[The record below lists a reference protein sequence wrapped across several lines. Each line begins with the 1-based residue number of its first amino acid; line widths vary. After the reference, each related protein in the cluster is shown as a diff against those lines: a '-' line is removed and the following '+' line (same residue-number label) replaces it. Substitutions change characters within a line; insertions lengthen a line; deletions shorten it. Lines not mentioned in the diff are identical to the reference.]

1 MIKSPTFSAL
11 VLIFFLFLGSCSA
24 QQKQQTSFGV
34 EDSVQHP
41 VPLPKKAMESMKA
54 AKQSAAELKS
64 CAGAEGI
71 NEREIPDEW
80 FTVSEVSLSE
90 RPSSGLVVR
99 GQGSC
104 FLGAHVTQ
112 FWVISKQSENY
123 HTLFTARA
131 DQLNLLK
138 TVTNGFHDLQLVFV
152 MEAGAS
158 IEYVTFH
165 YKDGGYHVFR
175 RITKRS
181 H

>member
-1 MIKSPTFSAL
+1 MTKVAALSASVL
-11 VLIFFLFLGSCSA
+11 VFFFLGSSSA
-24 QQKQQTSFGV
+24 EQKQQTSFGV
-34 EDSVQHP
+34 EEPFQHP
-41 VPLPKKAMESMKA
+41 VPLPKKALESMNA
-54 AKQSAAELKS
+54 VAQSAAELKS
-64 CAGAEGI
+64 CADAEGV
-71 NEREIPDEW
+71 NERDIPNNR
-80 FTVSEVSLSE
+80 FMASEVSLSE
-90 RPSSGLVVR
+90 RPLSGLVVR

-112 FWVISKQSENY
+112 FWVISKKAENY
-123 HTLFTARA
+123 RTLFTARA
-131 DQLNLLK
+131 DQLNILK